1 MSKVKFKNT
10 GKLKKDFIKK
20 ENYKNKIIKSNKNPI
35 GFKLPLSPKKNSNE
49 TLFEMTYT
57 VQDQIRNNLKNLIL
71 TRKGEY
77 LCLPDFGT
85 NIIDIYN
92 NTTLEDIEGIAM
104 NEIQTSVSRFMP
116 FVSLSNFTSK
126 KIPETFENPSY
137 FEISIDYTVA
147 QDLENN
153 TLIIKL
159 LTSR

>member
-1 MSKVKFKNT
+1 MSKIKFKNT

-20 ENYKNKIIKSNKNPI
+20 ENYKRKVLNSNKTPI

-49 TLFEMTYT
+49 SLFEMTYT
-57 VQDQIRNNLKNLIL
+57 VQDQIKNNLKNLIL

-77 LCLPDFGT
+77 LCSPNFGT

-92 NTTLEDIEGIAM
+92 NTSLEDVEGLAM
-104 NEIQTSVSRFMP
+104 NEIQNAVSSYMP

-126 KIPETFENPSY
+126 KIPETFENPTY
-137 FEISIDYTVA
+137 FEISIDYTIA
-147 QDLENN
+147 QDQENN